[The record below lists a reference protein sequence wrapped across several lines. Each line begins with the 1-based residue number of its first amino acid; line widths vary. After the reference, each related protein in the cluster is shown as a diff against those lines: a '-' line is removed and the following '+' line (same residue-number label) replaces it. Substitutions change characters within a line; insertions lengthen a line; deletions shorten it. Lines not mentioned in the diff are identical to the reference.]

1 MAGAVLT
8 EDLSDEDWLLQSSR
22 DTGTTGAESL
32 HPYVDLV
39 ARAEV
44 LDCVPGGKKRLLV
57 RSCPVCTYKEPSRTL
72 QVCKGQT
79 DTHPKQQDQATGD
92 ETQRQRTSSLQRLND
107 LGQQQKKYFREVG
120 HPTLPRRVGYE
131 LLAEAQLL
139 SRRLFASKK
148 RH

>member
-1 MAGAVLT
+1 M
-8 EDLSDEDWLLQSSR
+8 LQSSR
-22 DTGTTGAESL
+22 DTGAAGAESL

-39 ARAEV
+39 TRAEV

-57 RSCPVCTYKEPSRTL
+57 RSCPVCTYNEPSRTL
-72 QVCKGQT
+72 QVCKGA
-79 DTHPKQQDQATGD
+79 HPKQQDQATGD
-92 ETQRQRTSSLQRLND
+92 ETQRQRTPSLQRLND

-131 LLAEAQLL
+131 MLAEAQLL